1 MNNILWSL
9 WTGSTMLIY
18 IGCLRTTQSRR
29 HTTLTT
35 NKSLLTSLQQQFTHN
50 KYTIITLLYKNFHC
64 NQFSIYM
71 FTHMNLTRAMTRSTL
86 NIVSSS

>member
-9 WTGSTMLIY
+9 WTGTTLLIY

-50 KYTIITLLYKNFHC
+50 KYTIITLLYELSL
-64 NQFSIYM
+64 QSI
-71 FTHMNLTRAMTRSTL
+71 L
-86 NIVSSS
+86 NTFIYAHEP